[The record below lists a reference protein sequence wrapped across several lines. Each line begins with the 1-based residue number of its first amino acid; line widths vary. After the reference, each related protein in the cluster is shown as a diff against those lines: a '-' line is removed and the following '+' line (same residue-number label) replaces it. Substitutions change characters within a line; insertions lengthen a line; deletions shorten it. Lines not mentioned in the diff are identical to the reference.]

1 MVAIFGAIH
10 VSVVMAFLFA
20 AYVAA
25 TMWAEEVLLEARC
38 VLGVLACPKVPAM
51 LPEKASQAHGLGDIA
66 TCEDVMG
73 LVDDGLGLQKQAPP
87 DNLEFV
93 VNLYLNPSLRR
104 QVES

>member
-10 VSVVMAFLFA
+10 VRVVMAFLSA
-20 AYVAA
+20 VYAAA

-38 VLGVLACPKVPAM
+38 VLGVLACPEVPAM
-51 LPEKASQAHGLGDIA
+51 LPEKVSQAHGLGHIT

-73 LVDDGLGLQKQAPP
+73 LVDDGLSLKKQAPP
-87 DNLEFV
+87 NNLEFV
-93 VNLYLNPSLRR
+93 VNLYLNPSFRR